1 MTGCVIQGPDH
12 SLADWKFASGHQ
24 QYENKHNLIQQA
36 AHITRR
42 HINLHEWHTCGIQ
55 HSLQIKHSNNTK
67 RQYILHRIKSRIF
80 I

>member
-42 HINLHEWHTCGIQ
+42 HKFTWMAYLWYST
-55 HSLQIKHSNNTK
+55 LPSN
-67 RQYILHRIKSRIF
+67 QAL
-80 I
+80 